1 MEHLQARFSLTNA
14 RPGGY
19 EGKGVYMKF
28 KYTVLFEDGSTSAI
42 YASDVSEAYE
52 LALDKFTKKIAD
64 IWCD

>member
-1 MEHLQARFSLTNA
+1 
-14 RPGGY
+14 
-19 EGKGVYMKF
+19 MKF